1 MVQRRDFLKHLA
13 AGSAAALATPHLLG
27 APLKLGKQ
35 DKFGQI
41 LPTRPFGSTTDEVT
55 IYCMGGS
62 HIAKTDSEKEAQ
74 AIIEKAMDMGVRFYE
89 TAWTY
94 AGGRAEELYGK
105 YLVPNFRDEIFLATK
120 NKALTASDA
129 RKQLDDSLR
138 RLKTDKID
146 LYYLH
151 GIETAEDVDERLA
164 AGVLEV
170 MLEAQQKGRV
180 KYLGFS
186 GHRHTSAHTHLI
198 EKVAGKDPFVAT
210 QFPVNVLDPS
220 TPDSF
225 MKNLVPEFYKKGYAM
240 MGMKSLAH
248 GRFLANNKDGW
259 NNPDPL
265 VPNYL
270 SMEEIIWFSL
280 SQPITAYVSGT
291 DKLHQVEQNVTAA
304 WKFARLDRTR
314 QEQIISKVSRF
325 ATRKGLQYF
334 RPGLEG

>member
-1 MVQRRDFLKHLA
+1 MVQRREFLRNLA

-27 APLKLGKQ
+27 APLTLGKQ

-41 LPTRPFGSTTDEVT
+41 LPTRPFGTTTDEVT

-62 HIAKTDSEKEAQ
+62 HIAKTDNEKEAK

-105 YLVPNFRDEIFLATK
+105 YLVPEFRDEIFLATK
-120 NKALTASDA
+120 NKAYNAPDA
-129 RKQLDDSLR
+129 RKQLEDSLR
-138 RLKTDKID
+138 RLKTDQID
-146 LYYLH
+146 LYYMH
-151 GIETAEDVDERLA
+151 GIETPEDVDERIT

-170 MLEAQQKGRV
+170 LLEAQQKGQV

-186 GHRHTSAHTHLI
+186 GHRYTSAHKYLMVN
-198 EKVAGKDPFVAT
+198 VAGKDPFVAT

-220 TPDSF
+220 TADSF
-225 MKNLVPEFYKKGYAM
+225 IKNLIPDFYKKGYAM

-259 NNPDPL
+259 NNPDPI
-265 VPNYL
+265 VPRYL

-280 SQPITAYVSGT
+280 SQPITSYVSGT

-304 WKFARLDRTR
+304 WKFARLDQSE
-314 QEQIISKVSRF
+314 QERIISKVSRF
-325 ATRKGLQYF
+325 ASTKGLQYF
-334 RPGLEG
+334 RPGMEG